1 MLPSAREAG
10 EIIDNRYEIVRLIGR
25 GAMADVYQAVDREK
39 NETVA
44 LKILNLSLLR
54 EPEAMLRFE
63 REARVQE
70 MLKHRNVAALFG
82 EGATNRGEPYL
93 VMELLRG
100 RSLRTI
106 LRKEKRVGMVRAS
119 SYTWQALNGL
129 AACHDAGVLH
139 RDLKPANIMLQPS
152 EGPVER
158 VVLIDFGFASLEG
171 APNLTARGHVVGSL
185 SYLAPERLRG
195 ESGDERSDLYAIGVV
210 LYELLVGWPPFVAD
224 DDFELIH
231 KHVEELPLPPRMA
244 APDAQI
250 PLGLQAVVLHAL
262 EKDPGKR
269 PQSARAMAAELEKA
283 VQRDQ
288 SPRS

>member
-1 MLPSAREAG
+1 MITGARKTG
-10 EIIDNRYEIVRLIGR
+10 EIIDKRYEIVRLIGR
-25 GAMADVYQAVDREK
+25 GAMADVYQAVDRETSQ
-39 NETVA
+39 TVA
-44 LKILNLSLLR
+44 LKILNHSLLR
-54 EPEAMLRFE
+54 EEEAMARFE
-63 REARVQE
+63 REAHVQE

-82 EGATNRGEPYL
+82 EGVTERGQPYL
-93 VMELLRG
+93 VLELLRG

-106 LRKEKRVGMVRAS
+106 LRKEKRVGILRAS

-171 APNLTARGHVVGSL
+171 APNLTAQGHVVGSL

-195 ESGDERSDLYAIGVV
+195 ESGDERSDLYAMGIV
-210 LYELLVGWPPFVAD
+210 LYELLVGEPPFVAD

-244 APDAQI
+244 APDANV
-250 PLGLQAVVLHAL
+250 PLSVQAVIMHAL

-269 PQSARAMAAELEKA
+269 PQTAADMAAELENA
-283 VQRDQ
+283 VRGMT
-288 SPRS
+288 